1 MIPMQF
7 LASLLFSLLMIVL
20 TIFFSLLGIIIYP
33 IPAKLHYQ
41 VMRQYA
47 VLNIKILKYLCG
59 VNYEISGQ
67 ENIPSSTAIIFSK
80 HQSTW
85 ETMALQ
91 LIFPAHSFIVK
102 RELLW
107 LPFFGW
113 GLASMRPVAIN
124 RGSGRKA
131 IAQLLR
137 KGKRL
142 LDSGRWLV
150 IFPEGTR
157 VSAGQHKRY
166 KIGGALLAA
175 SSGYPVV
182 PVAHNAGEFWP
193 KRGFL
198 KRRGTVKIAIGPVIP
213 SQGRKAEDILA
224 DAERWIET
232 TMAKISNLDYPA
244 YTPKPTAEA

>member
-1 MIPMQF
+1 
-7 LASLLFSLLMIVL
+7 
-20 TIFFSLLGIIIYP
+20 
-33 IPAKLHYQ
+33 
-41 VMRQYA
+41 MRQYA
-47 VLNIKILKYLCG
+47 VLNIVILKYLCG
-59 VNYEISGQ
+59 VKYEIIGR
-67 ENIPSSTAIIFSK
+67 ENIPNETSIIFSK

-91 LIFPAHSFIVK
+91 LIFPSHSFIVK

-124 RGSGRKA
+124 RGTGRKA
-131 IAQLLR
+131 ISQLLK
-137 KGKRL
+137 KGKAL
-142 LDSGRWLV
+142 LDTGRWLV

-157 VSAGQHKRY
+157 VPAGQYKRY

-175 SSGYPVV
+175 HSGYPIV

-198 KRRGTVKIAIGPVIP
+198 KKPGTVKIVIGPLIQ
-213 SQGRKAEDILA
+213 SRDRKAEDILK
-224 DAERWIET
+224 DAESWIET
-232 TMAKISNLDYPA
+232 TMMKISNVAYPPYQA
-244 YTPKPTAEA
+244 AATSENG

>member
-1 MIPMQF
+1 MQY
-7 LASLLFSLLMIVL
+7 LASLVFSLCMIVL
-20 TIFFSLLGIIIYP
+20 TIIFSLIGILLYP
-33 IPAKLHYQ
+33 LPPTTHYQ

-47 VLNIKILKYLCG
+47 ILNINILKYLCRI
-59 VNYEISGQ
+59 NYQVEGL
-67 ENIPSSTAIIFSK
+67 ENIPTTTSIIFSK

-91 LIFPAHSFIVK
+91 VFFPAHSFIVK

-131 IAQLLR
+131 IAQLLS
-137 KGKRL
+137 KGKAL
-142 LDSGRWLV
+142 LESGRWLV

-157 VSAGQHKRY
+157 VRPGQHKRY

-175 SSGYPVV
+175 ESGFPIV

-193 KRGFL
+193 RRGFL
-198 KRRGTVKIAIGPVIP
+198 KRPGTVKVVIGPVIKTRD
-213 SQGRKAEDILA
+213 RKPEDILA
-224 DAERWIET
+224 EAETWIET
-232 TMAKISNLDYPA
+232 TMTKISPA
-244 YTPKPTAEA
+244 THTTSSSQGD

>member
-1 MIPMQF
+1 MPYITSMLFSISMIA
-7 LASLLFSLLMIVL
+7 LTILFSLI
-20 TIFFSLLGIIIYP
+20 GIIIYP
-33 IPAKLHYQ
+33 IPPRMHYQ
-41 VMRQYA
+41 IMRQYA
-47 VLNIKILKYLCG
+47 VLNITILKYLCG
-59 VNYEISGQ
+59 VKYKVEGLD
-67 ENIPSSTAIIFSK
+67 NIPETTSIIFSK

-91 LIFPAHSFIVK
+91 AFFPAHSFIVK

-131 IAQLLR
+131 IAQLLT
-137 KGKRL
+137 KGKTL

-157 VSAGQHKRY
+157 VRPGQHKRY

-175 SSGYPVV
+175 ETGYQIV

-198 KRRGTVKIAIGPVIP
+198 KKAGTIKLIIGPVIK
-213 SQGRKAEDILA
+213 SEGRKAEDILA
-224 DAERWIET
+224 EAENWIEST
-232 TMAKISNLDYPA
+232 CSKISNNIAPEN
-244 YTPKPTAEA
+244 PEPESSP

>member
-1 MIPMQF
+1 MPYITSM
-7 LASLLFSLLMIVL
+7 LFSISMIIL
-20 TIFFSLLGIIIYP
+20 TIFFSLIGIIIYP
-33 IPAKLHYQ
+33 IPPRMHYQ
-41 VMRQYA
+41 IMRQYA
-47 VLNIKILKYLCG
+47 VLNITILKYLCG
-59 VNYEISGQ
+59 VKYKVEGLN
-67 ENIPSSTAIIFSK
+67 NIPETTSIIFSK

-91 LIFPAHSFIVK
+91 AFFPAHSFIVK

-131 IAQLLR
+131 IAQLLT
-137 KGKRL
+137 KGKTL

-157 VSAGQHKRY
+157 VRPGQHKRY

-175 SSGYPVV
+175 ETGYQIV

-198 KRRGTVKIAIGPVIP
+198 KKAGTIKLIIGPVIK
-213 SQGRKAEDILA
+213 SEGRKAEDILA
-224 DAERWIET
+224 EAENWIEST
-232 TMAKISNLDYPA
+232 CSKISNNIAPEN
-244 YTPKPTAEA
+244 PEPESSP

>member
-1 MIPMQF
+1 
-7 LASLLFSLLMIVL
+7 MIVL

-33 IPAKLHYQ
+33 LPANIHYQ
-41 VMRQYA
+41 IMRQYA
-47 VLNIKILKYLCG
+47 VLNINILKYLCG
-59 VNYEISGQ
+59 VSYKVEGL
-67 ENIPSSTAIIFSK
+67 ENIPKSTSIIFSN

-91 LIFPAHSFIVK
+91 AFFPAHSFIVK

-124 RGSGRKA
+124 RGTGRKA
-131 IAQLLR
+131 ISQLLS
-137 KGKRL
+137 KGKNL
-142 LDSGRWLV
+142 LDSGRWLA

-157 VSAGQHKRY
+157 VSPGQHKRY

-175 SSGYPVV
+175 ESGYQVV

-193 KRGFL
+193 KRGF
-198 KRRGTVKIAIGPVIP
+198 VKKSGIIKLVIGPTIK
-213 SQGRKAEDILA
+213 SEGRKAEEILA
-224 DAERWIET
+224 EAESWIRST
-232 TMAKISNLDYPA
+232 STKISNIA
-244 YTPKPTAEA
+244 HTTKP

>member
-1 MIPMQF
+1 MQY
-7 LASLLFSLLMIVL
+7 LASLVFSLCMIVL
-20 TIFFSLLGIIIYP
+20 TIIFSLIGILLYP
-33 IPAKLHYQ
+33 LPPTTHYQ

-47 VLNIKILKYLCG
+47 ILNINILKYLCRI
-59 VNYEISGQ
+59 NYQVEGL
-67 ENIPSSTAIIFSK
+67 ENIPTTTSIIFSK

-91 LIFPAHSFIVK
+91 VFFPAHSFIVK

-131 IAQLLR
+131 IAQLLS
-137 KGKRL
+137 KGKAL
-142 LDSGRWLV
+142 LESGRWLV

-157 VSAGQHKRY
+157 VRPGQHKRY

-175 SSGYPVV
+175 ESGFPIV

-193 KRGFL
+193 RRGFL
-198 KRRGTVKIAIGPVIP
+198 KRPGTVKVVIGPVIKTRD
-213 SQGRKAEDILA
+213 RKPEDILA
-224 DAERWIET
+224 EAETWIET
-232 TMAKISNLDYPA
+232 TMSKISPA
-244 YTPKPTAEA
+244 THTTSSSQGD

>member
-1 MIPMQF
+1 MQY
-7 LASLLFSLLMIVL
+7 LASLLFSLCMITL
-20 TIFFSLLGIIIYP
+20 TIIFSLLGIIFYP
-33 IPAKLHYQ
+33 LPPKAHYQ
-41 VMRQYA
+41 MMRQYA
-47 VLNIKILKYLCG
+47 ILNIKILKHLCHI
-59 VNYEISGQ
+59 NYQLEGQ
-67 ENIPSSTAIIFSK
+67 KNIPPSTAIIFSK

-91 LIFPAHSFIVK
+91 IFFPAHSFIVK

-131 IAQLLR
+131 IAQLLT
-137 KGKRL
+137 KGKKL
-142 LDSGRWLV
+142 LESGRWLV

-157 VSAGQHKRY
+157 VTPGQHKRY

-175 SSGYPVV
+175 ETGIPIV

-193 KRGFL
+193 KGGFL
-198 KRRGTVKIAIGPVIP
+198 KRPGTVKVVIGPLI
-213 SQGRKAEDILA
+213 STKGREAEEILNE
-224 DAERWIET
+224 AESWIET
-232 TMAKISNLDYPA
+232 TMSRISNLDSPA
-244 YTPKPTAEA
+244 RADDPDPDSNR